1 MGVVA
6 PIIGGVI
13 GAGGAYATAKK
24 QSKAQKQAIESI
36 PRPIYFYD
44 IDKIVADI
52 IRQQAQLQP
61 PDWTQYQNIVNQ
73 LLTSALP
80 TSEYKQYLNQ
90 MLTGAFR
97 PETDPTYQY
106 YLNKLLE
113 NVRSGLTQRGLGT
126 TGYGQGLEQQA
137 LTEYTMQNY
146 LNQLARQQTA
156 LQNYLAGLSGMATT
170 TWGAL
175 APALKLEELRQ
186 GWTTPIAELGLS
198 YMGMGVQP
206 GIARASLLSQF
217 GQTAGQE
224 WAQLGSALSDIFK
237 LKTSTGGGG
246 FEKYPIGTYPPLS
259 STVYMPGTLSLW

>member
-1 MGVVA
+1 MPA

-13 GAGGAYATAKK
+13 AAGGAYLAAKEQK
-24 QSKAQKQAIESI
+24 KAQEKAVESI
-36 PRPIYFYD
+36 PQPTYYRD

-52 IRQQAQLQP
+52 IKQQVRLQP
-61 PDWTQYQNIVNQ
+61 PNWTQYKNIVNQ

-80 TSEYKQYLNQ
+80 TAEYRRYLDQ

-137 LTEYTMQNY
+137 ITDYTMQNY
-146 LNQLARQQTA
+146 LNQLAKQQTA
-156 LQNYLAGLSGMATT
+156 LQNYLAGLSGITQT

-175 APALKLEELRQ
+175 APALQLEQLRQ
-186 GWTTPIAELGLS
+186 GWTTPIAELGLA
-198 YMGMGVQP
+198 YMGQGVQP
-206 GIARASLLSQF
+206 GIARASLLAQF

-237 LKTSTGGGG
+237 LKTSSGGGG
-246 FEKYPIGTYPPLS
+246 YEKYPIGTYPPLS
-259 STVYMPGTLSLW
+259 SVVYMPGTLSLW